1 MVTDLVSQG
10 EFVDPVTEKH
20 AIDTQRAASKIPEHS
35 LEQQRPED
43 DLTRKWSD
51 HLQPKGQISNAN
63 Y

>member
-1 MVTDLVSQG
+1 MMFAKLSCFTMVTDLVSQG

-43 DLTRKWSD
+43 DLTRK
-51 HLQPKGQISNAN
+51 
-63 Y
+63 